1 MIKYILSI
9 VFLLFIVQLSYS
21 QHNYWKPFDY
31 KELKNTNLEVVN
43 DNLFIKNASYF
54 ELNLVGLKSKLDLA
68 PYRKQSNDSNV
79 DVIVPNQK
87 GEFEVYEVFKV
98 QTLAP
103 QLSRDYPEIQSFV
116 GRKADKSDAS
126 VLRITITPQ
135 GFYAMIRRPN
145 VGQLFINKYDE
156 NGEYYI
162 SFLKNDARH
171 IANFSCGLM
180 PTDKIL
186 GKFNDKNMA
195 DLNDETVGVDDNTLR
210 TYGLALSCTGEYA
223 QFHINRAGL
232 SEATP
237 AEQVA
242 AVLGA
247 MTVTVDRVNSI
258 YEIDLGIN
266 FQIVENNNQII
277 YLNPETDPFNNTN
290 IFSIVDENQVVLDN
304 EIGSSNYNIGHVF
317 STGGGGFAPGS
328 VCVDGDKARAVTGL
342 VAPIGDPFD
351 VDYVSHE
358 IGHQFGA
365 GHTQNNDCGRFDLTA
380 VEPGSASTIM
390 GYAGICA
397 PNIQSH
403 SDAYFHQ
410 INIAQIYNY
419 ITEGEGASCGDFNS
433 QTNTAPIIIPLPDSY
448 TIPNGTAFY
457 LDVEVVDDE
466 NDPLTY
472 CWEQFDH
479 EESIQPPLTASIT
492 GPNFRSR
499 PPVAESIRYFPKFSD
514 VLISNLKPTWEVV
527 PTVSRSMDFVVTV
540 RDNNNNVGQS
550 DREFVK
556 VNFANVGPFQVT
568 SQNSADINWLPEE
581 TQTIT
586 WDVAGT
592 TGNGIDTANVDILLS
607 TDGGATF
614 DTILVSN
621 TLNDGIEDIVVP
633 DIQSSACRI
642 MVKPVDNIYYALNA
656 EGFSIANSDVTC
668 VSYTENSSVAI
679 PDGLGTPQ
687 NPEEGSTATSIIN
700 IPDNFTNVSDVN
712 IFLNVI
718 HSNVNDLSFEL
729 QAPSGDKIILWSRNC
744 STEESLDITFNDAG
758 ISLPD
763 EGSEC
768 SNPVT
773 GIYTPFDS
781 ETDLATLF
789 SNGTVGEWVLSFS
802 DFYPENAGILNRW
815 SIEICSTNFSV
826 ETNVFNDFSIV
837 PNPNNGVFTL
847 NFNQPLGNNT
857 NISIY
862 DLRGRLVE
870 KISPE
875 QNTVPLL
882 IELQNQHQSGVYLLE
897 IANEQGKSI
906 KKLVIQ

>member
-1 MIKYILSI
+1 MIKHILLI
-9 VFLLFIVQLSYS
+9 VFLLFIVQLSFS
-21 QHNYWKPFDY
+21 QYNYWKPADY
-31 KELKNTNLEVVN
+31 KDLKASNLNVIN
-43 DNLFIKNASYF
+43 DNLFIKKATYF
-54 ELNLVGLKSKLDLA
+54 ELNLVDLKLHLNMA
-68 PYRKQSNDSNV
+68 PYRQESIDSEIELILPDQNG
-79 DVIVPNQK
+79 D
-87 GEFEVYEVFKV
+87 FEVYEMFKV

-103 QLSRDYPEIQSFV
+103 QLSQNYPEIQSYV

-135 GFYAMIRRPN
+135 GFYAMVRRPN
-145 VGQLFINKYDE
+145 AGQLFINKYDT
-156 NGEYYI
+156 NGKYYM
-162 SFLKNDARH
+162 SFSKNDARH
-171 IANFSCGLM
+171 VDNFSCGVM
-180 PTDKIL
+180 PADGIL
-186 GKFNDKNMA
+186 GEFNEEDTTN
-195 DLNDETVGVDDNTLR
+195 LNDEALSVDDSTLR

-223 QFHINRAGL
+223 QFHINQANL

-237 AEQVA
+237 AEQFE

-247 MTVTVDRVNSI
+247 MTVTMDRVNSI
-258 YEIDLGIN
+258 YEIDLGIS
-266 FQIVENNNQII
+266 FQIVENNDQVI
-277 YLNPETDPFNNTN
+277 YLNPNTDPFDNFN
-290 IFSIVDENQVVLDN
+290 IFSIIDENQAVVDN

-328 VCVDGDKARAVTGL
+328 VCIDGDKARAVTGL
-342 VAPIGDPFD
+342 SAPIGDPFD

-358 IGHQFGA
+358 IGHQFSA
-365 GHTQNNDCGRFDLTA
+365 GHTQNNDCNRFDFTA

-397 PNIQSH
+397 PNVQSN

-410 INIAQIYNY
+410 VSIAQIYNY
-419 ITEGEGASCGDFNS
+419 ISEGAGASCGDFSS
-433 QTNTAPIIIPLPDSY
+433 QPNTAPVITPLPDSY

-457 LDVEVVDDE
+457 LGVEVTDDE

-472 CWEQFDH
+472 SWEQIDN
-479 EESIQPPLTASIT
+479 EESIQPPLTSSIA
-492 GPNFRSR
+492 GPNFRSL
-499 PPVAESIRYFPKFSD
+499 PPSSESIRYFPKFSD
-514 VLISNLKPTWEVV
+514 VLNNNLSPTWEVV
-527 PTVSRSMDFVVTV
+527 PTVSRSMNFVVTV
-540 RDNNNNVGQS
+540 RDNNLNVGQS
-550 DREFVK
+550 DREFVE

-568 SQNSADINWLPEE
+568 SQNGTDINWLSEE
-581 TQTIT
+581 TKTIT
-586 WDVAGT
+586 WDIAGT

-614 DTILVSN
+614 DTILASN
-621 TLNDGIEDIVVP
+621 TLNDGTEDIVVP

-656 EGFSIANSDVTC
+656 EDFSISNSNVTC
-668 VSYTENSSVAI
+668 ISYAENTSVAI
-679 PDGLGTPQ
+679 PEGLGTPQ
-687 NPEEGSTATSIIN
+687 NPEEGPTATSTIN
-700 IPDNFTNVSDVN
+700 IPDNFTNVSDVS

-718 HSNVNDLSFEL
+718 HSNVNDLNFEL
-729 QAPSGDKIILWSRNC
+729 QAPNGDTIVLWSRNC
-744 STEESLDITFNDAG
+744 NTEDSLDITFNDAG
-758 ISLPD
+758 LSLPA

-773 GIYTPFDS
+773 GIYAPFDS
-781 ETDLATLF
+781 ETDLTTLF
-789 SNGTVGEWVLSFS
+789 VNGTAGEWVLSFS
-802 DFYPENAGILNRW
+802 DFYPENTGILNRW

-826 ETNVFNDFSIV
+826 ESNVFNDFSIV
-837 PNPNNGVFTL
+837 PNPNNGIFTL
-847 NFNQPLGNNT
+847 NFNQPLGNNS

-870 KISPE
+870 KINPE

-882 IELQNQHQSGVYLLE
+882 IELQNQPQRGVYLLE